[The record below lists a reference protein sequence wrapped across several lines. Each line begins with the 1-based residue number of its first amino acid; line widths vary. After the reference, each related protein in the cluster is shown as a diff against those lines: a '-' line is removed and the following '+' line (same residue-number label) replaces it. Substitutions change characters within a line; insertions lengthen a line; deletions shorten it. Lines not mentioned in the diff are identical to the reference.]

1 MSATVIVIIVY
12 SSGMPI
18 LYLIGTLFFTLTYL
32 KEKLLIIKYHKRTES
47 SLSKDVPLYTLSL
60 LRLTV
65 MVKMFIGILM
75 FTDPQIFETIT
86 PPDENSIP
94 LQIDIK
100 DHLTNSEHINEN
112 FINRVQ
118 YMHQQIYIGF
128 VIAFIFMY
136 YSGKYTLIGVGL
148 ALDGLKNLLQAIYQ

>member
-75 FTDPQIFETIT
+75 FTDP
-86 PPDENSIP
+86 
-94 LQIDIK
+94 
-100 DHLTNSEHINEN
+100 
-112 FINRVQ
+112 
-118 YMHQQIYIGF
+118 
-128 VIAFIFMY
+128 
-136 YSGKYTLIGVGL
+136 
-148 ALDGLKNLLQAIYQ
+148 